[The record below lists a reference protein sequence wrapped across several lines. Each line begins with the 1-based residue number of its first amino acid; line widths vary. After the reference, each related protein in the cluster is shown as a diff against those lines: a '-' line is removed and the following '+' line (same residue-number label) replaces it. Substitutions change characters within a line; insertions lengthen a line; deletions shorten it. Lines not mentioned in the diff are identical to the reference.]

1 VTEALERPERRVLGR
16 TGWDVPALGLG
27 TYCLTTDWGVCHD
40 EAVAIVRRALA
51 LGVDLIDTAPL
62 YGSGEAEVVLREAL
76 RGERRP
82 HRILEK
88 VGRFDQGIFR
98 RQADRAYVDAELI
111 EAQLMHSLRLLGR
124 ESVDALLIHEADWDR
139 WWSDAAQVDGA
150 PVVAALE
157 HLRREGR
164 VERIGISARDVDAA
178 ERLCATGRFD
188 LLLFV
193 HFVNVVWQEAGDRV
207 VAAAAAYDMGLVVG
221 APFRR
226 GLLLTGDD
234 DLLAR
239 LEEERRDDVPPGI
252 VERIR
257 RARALADEA
266 GMSLAEL
273 GLRYL
278 LSLDGVHCVLV
289 GVERVEQLEE
299 NVGRAARGPLPADL
313 LREIAAL
320 REVPPGAWASPAASF
335 R

>member
-1 VTEALERPERRVLGR
+1 
-16 TGWDVPALGLG
+16 
-27 TYCLTTDWGVCHD
+27 
-40 EAVAIVRRALA
+40 
-51 LGVDLIDTAPL
+51 
-62 YGSGEAEVVLREAL
+62 
-76 RGERRP
+76 
-82 HRILEK
+82 
-88 VGRFDQGIFR
+88 
-98 RQADRAYVDAELI
+98 
-111 EAQLMHSLRLLGR
+111 
-124 ESVDALLIHEADWDR
+124 
-139 WWSDAAQVDGA
+139 
-150 PVVAALE
+150 
-157 HLRREGR
+157 
-164 VERIGISARDVDAA
+164 
-178 ERLCATGRFD
+178 
-188 LLLFV
+188 
-193 HFVNVVWQEAGDRV
+193 VWQEAGDRV
-207 VAAAAAYDMGLVVG
+207 VGAAAADDMGLVVG